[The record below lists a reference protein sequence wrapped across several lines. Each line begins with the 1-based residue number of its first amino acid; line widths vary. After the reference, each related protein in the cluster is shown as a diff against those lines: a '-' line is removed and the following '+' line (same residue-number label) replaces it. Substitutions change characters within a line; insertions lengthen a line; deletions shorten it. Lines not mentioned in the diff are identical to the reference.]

1 MLPKT
6 VKLAEA
12 LGWMKCVRLGREV
25 WYDPEG
31 GHVLPH
37 ELEAAL
43 NDRLDRLIAEAP
55 EPLPEDMKSLER
67 LGNPF
72 LAPPVA

>member
-1 MLPKT
+1 MK
-6 VKLAEA
+6 AE
-12 LGWMKCVRLGREV
+12 RLGREV
-25 WYDPEG
+25 WYDTDG

-55 EPLPEDMKSLER
+55 QALPEDMKALER

-72 LAPPVA
+72 RAPPVA